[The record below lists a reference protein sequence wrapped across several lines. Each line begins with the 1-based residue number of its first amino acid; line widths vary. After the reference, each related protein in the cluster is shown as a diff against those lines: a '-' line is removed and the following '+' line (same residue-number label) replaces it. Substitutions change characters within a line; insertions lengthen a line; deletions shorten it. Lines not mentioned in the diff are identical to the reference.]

1 MDGPILKHRP
11 LDLIPPSRRFVL
23 RPARVCEVGPLIE
36 AAAQEI
42 PAMKVIEPAIRRVF
56 SFNQETILAVLDHKG
71 LAGGF
76 AFLYLNEV
84 GFERLLA
91 GGFSV
96 ADPDL
101 GHLAAPGEAPS
112 ALYAWAMYLPGSRVA
127 AMGNVM
133 QFVRRPGFASLD
145 MYARPGTLRGT
156 RFMERTGFEPV
167 PGGPADLFVYHRRD
181 PRSFPS
187 PVHRQ
192 LAGLSEAVATKLR
205 PSSTG
210 EPGGDRAPTA
220 RRIQV
225 KIARG
230 VDDLLM
236 VYSIRSAVFLAEQAC
251 PYAEEFDGNDHCATH
266 FIGFVG
272 GEPACCLR
280 ARYFGDFVKLERLA
294 VRKEFRKTR
303 VSFDVV
309 RTAVDHV
316 RRKGFRRIYGH
327 AREGLEKFWAHFGAK
342 PLAPG
347 REFVFSDFKY
357 SEMFAEYEALPGAV
371 TLESGPYVIVRPEG
385 DWDRPGVLESSAERV
400 VRDPGDNVVGRFRP
414 AVVA

>member
-11 LDLIPPSRRFVL
+11 LDLIPPSRRFTI
-23 RPARVCEVGPLIE
+23 RPASPAEVGSLID
-36 AAAQEI
+36 AAAPEI

-56 SFNQETILAVLDHKG
+56 SFNRETILAVLNATG

-76 AFLYLNEV
+76 AFLYLNET
-84 GFERLLA
+84 GLGRLLD

-101 GHLAAPGEAPS
+101 AHLAAPGEAPRG
-112 ALYAWAMYLPGSRVA
+112 LYAWAMYLPGSRVA

-133 QFVRRPGFASLD
+133 QFIRQPGLAGVD
-145 MYARPGTLRGT
+145 MYARPGTMKGWK
-156 RFMERTGFEPV
+156 FMERTGFEPI

-181 PRSFPS
+181 PASFPS

-192 LAGLSEAVATKLR
+192 LAGLSEAIASER
-205 PSSTG
+205 
-210 EPGGDRAPTA
+210 
-220 RRIQV
+220 
-225 KIARG
+225 KIARAPG
-230 VDDLLM
+230 GGRAGSVHRMQVRIARGADDLLM
-236 VYSIRSAVFLAEQAC
+236 VYAIRAAVFLAEQAC
-251 PYAEEFDGNDHCATH
+251 PYAEEFDGNDQCATH

-272 GEPACCLR
+272 NEPACCLR

-309 RTAVDHV
+309 RSAVEHV

-347 REFVFSDFKY
+347 REFVFSDY
-357 SEMFAEYEALPGAV
+357 RYCEMMAEYEPLPGAIG
-371 TLESGPYVIVRPEG
+371 LESGPYVIVRPEG
-385 DWDRPGVLESSAERV
+385 DWDRPGILENSAERV
-400 VRDPGDNVVGRFRP
+400 VREPGDNVVRKLRP

>member
-1 MDGPILKHRP
+1 MDGSILKHRL
-11 LDLIPPSRRFVL
+11 LDLIPPSRRFTL
-23 RPARVCEVGPLIE
+23 RPVEECEIGRLIE
-36 AAAQEI
+36 AAARDI

-56 SFNQETILAVLDHKG
+56 SYNRETILAVISSKG
-71 LAGGF
+71 LIGGF
-76 AFLYLNEV
+76 AILYLNRA
-84 GFERLLA
+84 GLERLLR
-91 GGFSV
+91 GSFSV

-101 GHLAAPGEAPS
+101 SHLASPGETPS
-112 ALYAWAMYLPGSRVA
+112 ALYAWAMYLPGQAVA

-133 QFVRRPGFASLD
+133 QFVRRPGLAEID
-145 MYARPGTLRGT
+145 MYARPGTLKGW
-156 RFMERTGFEPV
+156 RFMERTGFERV
-167 PGGPADLFVYHRRD
+167 AGGPADLFVYRRRD
-181 PRSFPS
+181 PQSFAS

-192 LAGLSEAVATKLR
+192 LAELSQAVVGAK
-205 PSSTG
+205 PAVSVSQ
-210 EPGGDRAPTA
+210 PVDRARTFP
-220 RRIQV
+220 RMDV

-236 VYSIRSAVFLAEQAC
+236 VYSIRGAVFLAEQAC

-266 FIGFVG
+266 FIGFVS

-294 VRKEFRKTR
+294 VRKEYRKTR

-342 PLAPG
+342 PLGPG
-347 REFVFSDFKY
+347 RELVFSDFKY
-357 SEMFAEYEALPGAV
+357 TEMFAEYEASPDAI

-385 DWDRPGVLESSAERV
+385 DWDRPSVLETSAERAARGAHGNI
-400 VRDPGDNVVGRFRP
+400 VRKLSSR
-414 AVVA
+414 AVS

>member
-11 LDLIPPSRRFVL
+11 LDLIAPSRRFTV
-23 RPARVCEVGPLIE
+23 RPATLSELGLLID
-36 AAAQEI
+36 AAAPEI

-56 SFNQETILAVLDHKG
+56 SFNPETILAVLDDKR

-76 AFLYLNEV
+76 AFLYLNET
-84 GFERLLA
+84 GLERLLEGA
-91 GGFSV
+91 FSV

-101 GHLAAPGEAPS
+101 AHLAAPGEEPRG
-112 ALYAWAMYLPGSRVA
+112 LYAWAMYLPGQRVA
-127 AMGNVM
+127 AMGNIM
-133 QFVRRPGFASLD
+133 QFIRRPGLAEVD
-145 MYARPGTLRGT
+145 MYARPGTVKGWK
-156 RFMERTGFEPV
+156 FMERTGFEPV
-167 PGGPADLFVYHRRD
+167 AGGPSDLFVYHRRA
-181 PRSFPS
+181 PTPFAS

-205 PSSTG
+205 AG
-210 EPGGDRAPTA
+210 EPGANGAVRA
-220 RRIQV
+220 RRMQV

-230 VDDLLM
+230 ADDLLM
-236 VYSIRSAVFLAEQAC
+236 VYAIRAAVFLAEQAC

-272 GEPACCLR
+272 DEPACCLR
-280 ARYFGDFVKLERLA
+280 ARYFADFVKLERLA
-294 VRKEFRKTR
+294 VRKEFRRTR

-309 RTAVDHV
+309 RTAVEHV

-347 REFVFSDFKY
+347 RDFVFSDYRY
-357 SEMFAEYEALPGAV
+357 SEMMAEYEALPGAIG
-371 TLESGPYVIVRPEG
+371 LESGPYVIVRPEG
-385 DWDRPGVLESSAERV
+385 DWDRPGILESSTERKA
-400 VRDPGDNVVGRFRP
+400 REAQDNIARKLRSAVGT
-414 AVVA
+414 